1 MSLLPPT
8 WGDVVSVIVFL
19 VTLHMY
25 HTRNVARFAK
35 LELKVGLMWSQ
46 LKSRL
51 NIHTDDEDENGEG

>member
-35 LELKVGLMWSQ
+35 LNNRVNIMWNHI
-46 LKSRL
+46 KARL
-51 NIHTDDEDENGEG
+51 NIDDSGDEN